1 MAETNPFA
9 AIDFTKFMADFKF
22 PAFDLPAFDFPAFD
36 VEKLMATQRKNL
48 EAVASANKLAVEGV
62 QTVFQRNA
70 EIMRENIEE
79 LTSLAQSLSQAG
91 EPREKATR
99 QADLAKGA
107 YQRAVTNLKAIND
120 TVAKTN
126 DKVFNVLNKRIVE
139 GLDEANGM
147 VANGKAESG
156 KK

>member
-1 MAETNPFA
+1 MASTNPFA
-9 AIDFTKFMADFKF
+9 AIDFTKFMGDFK
-22 PAFDLPAFDFPAFD
+22 LPAFDVD
-36 VEKLMATQRKNL
+36 KLMASQRKNF
-48 EAVASANKLAVEGV
+48 EAVASANKLVAESV

-79 LTSLAQSLSQAG
+79 LTSLAQSLSETG
-91 EPREKATR
+91 EPREKAAR
-99 QADLAKGA
+99 QADLTKGA

-126 DKVFNVLNKRIVE
+126 DKVFNVLSKRVVE
-139 GLDEANGM
+139 SLDEAKGL
-147 VANGKAESG
+147 VANGVKAETS

>member
-9 AIDFTKFMADFKF
+9 AIDFTKFMADFKL
-22 PAFDLPAFDFPAFD
+22 PAFDLPMFD
-36 VEKLMATQRKNL
+36 VDKLMASQRKNL
-48 EAVASANKLAVEGV
+48 EAVASANKLVAESV

-70 EIMRENIEE
+70 EIMRENVEE
-79 LTSLAQSLSQAG
+79 LTSLVQSMSETG
-91 EPREKATR
+91 EPKAKAAH
-99 QADLAKGA
+99 QADLTKGA

-126 DKVFNVLNKRIVE
+126 DKVFNILNKRVVE
-139 GLDEANGM
+139 SLDEARGLVENG
-147 VANGKAESG
+147 AAAATG

>member
-1 MAETNPFA
+1 MAETNHYA
-9 AIDFTKFMADFKF
+9 AIDFTKFMADMKY
-22 PAFDLPAFDFPAFD
+22 PAFD
-36 VEKLMATQRKNL
+36 VEKLMASQRKNL
-48 EAVASANKLAVEGV
+48 EAIAAANQLAAEGV

-70 EIMRENIEE
+70 EIMRENVEE
-79 LTSLAQSLSQAG
+79 LTSLVQSLSEAG
-91 EPREKATR
+91 EPKDKAAR

-126 DKVFNVLNKRIVE
+126 DKVFSVLNKRVVE
-139 GLDEANGM
+139 SLDEANGL
-147 VANGKAESG
+147 VANGKAGNG

>member
-9 AIDFTKFMADFKF
+9 AIDFTKFMADFK
-22 PAFDLPAFDFPAFD
+22 LPAFD
-36 VEKLMATQRKNL
+36 VEKLMASQRKNL
-48 EAVASANKLAVEGV
+48 EAVAAANKLAAEGA

-70 EIMRENIEE
+70 EIMRENVEE
-79 LTSLAQSLSQAG
+79 LTSLVQSMSVAG
-91 EPREKATR
+91 EPQDKAAR
-99 QADLAKGA
+99 QADLTKGA

-126 DKVFNVLNKRIVE
+126 DKVFNVLNKRVVE
-139 GLDEANGM
+139 SLDEARGL
-147 VANGKAESG
+147 VGNGKTESG